1 MNLNFIVQAKA
12 GSKTIDSILEDT
24 KQEIVP
30 ERISIGTYISGIN
43 SFKKITADR
52 IQDHIKNHFKF
63 LPIIARR
70 NKGIMNKY
78 YKDKKIHEAVKNNF
92 SCTFIYI
99 KGSDRNIEK

>member
-1 MNLNFIVQAKA
+1 MNLNFIGQAKA
-12 GSKTIDSILEDT
+12 GSKTIDGVLEDT

-43 SFKKITADR
+43 LFKEITTDKI
-52 IQDHIKNHFKF
+52 QGHIKNHLKF
-63 LPIIARR
+63 LPIIARK
-70 NKGIMNKY
+70 NKSIMNKY
-78 YKDKKIHEAVKNNF
+78 YKDKRIHEAVKNNF